1 MQTFKEAAMQRVL
14 LEHLFLCDHFEKSI
28 YSVVF
33 LKGSSITYV
42 LVNVFQ
48 SFVAAISKQP
58 HEKFGSVLGR

>member
-33 LKGSSITYV
+33 IKGSSTTYV
-42 LVNVFQ
+42 FLNVFQ
-48 SFVAAISKQP
+48 SFVVAISKHS